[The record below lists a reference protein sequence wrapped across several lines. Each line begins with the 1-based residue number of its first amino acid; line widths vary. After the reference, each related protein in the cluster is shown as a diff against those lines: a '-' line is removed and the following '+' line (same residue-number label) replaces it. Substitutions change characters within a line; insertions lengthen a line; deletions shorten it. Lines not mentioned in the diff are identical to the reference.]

1 MKGYCQQKHS
11 GEITEFYPKTF
22 LTKISWKQR
31 FTGFTKEVCI
41 ELISENTS
49 GEREFVAFTHCEEV
63 IAQRLHLV
71 WSVVCPLLEN
81 YKCMNIGTNIV
92 RTETLRNS
100 TFEINIILRVIV

>member
-11 GEITEFYPKTF
+11 GQIIEIYPHTQTF
-22 LTKISWKQR
+22 LTKISWKQWL
-31 FTGFTKEVCI
+31 TKVANK
-41 ELISENTS
+41 ELISDHIF
-49 GEREFVAFTHCEEV
+49 GEREFLAFTYCEKV

-100 TFEINIILRVIV
+100 TFELI